1 MKRSSY
7 LQYDAVSELG
17 IRPLR
22 VWGYDKRGKFVCRVE
37 INGAGLAVYGGKK
50 GKKRIGDMS
59 WERLVERLQASRR
72 S

>member
-17 IRPLR
+17 LRPLR
-22 VWGYDKRGKFVCRVE
+22 VWGYD
-37 INGAGLAVYGGKK
+37 NGAGLAVYGGKK

-59 WERLVERLQASRR
+59 WEKLVERLQASRR